1 MSCSSSC
8 DGCWN
13 GLKDCATLLLELVD
27 RSASDGLKHD
37 TDHTHTALD
46 ELAVVSLWYSALDKL
61 AVMSLWYSAL
71 DKLAVMSLLYSALD

>member
-37 TDHTHTALD
+37 RPSVHRSRRVSCDVTVVHSALD
-46 ELAVVSLWYSALDKL
+46 ELAVILSALDEL
-61 AVMSLWYSAL
+61 AVMSLWDTVL
-71 DKLAVMSLLYSALD
+71 